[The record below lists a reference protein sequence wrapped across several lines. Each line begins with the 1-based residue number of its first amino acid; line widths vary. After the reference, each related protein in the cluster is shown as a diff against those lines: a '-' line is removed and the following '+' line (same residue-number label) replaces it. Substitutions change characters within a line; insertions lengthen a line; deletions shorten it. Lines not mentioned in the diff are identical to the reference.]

1 MSNAYLELAVSGV
14 RGLKPYQP
22 GKPISELE
30 REYGVSDIVKLA
42 SNENPL
48 GPGAAVREA
57 IAGSV
62 ADIARYP
69 DGSAFELKQA
79 IARRH
84 GVAPDCLTLG
94 NGSNDVLVLLAEAF
108 LKPGL
113 EAVYAQYAFAVY
125 AIAVQAVGATARV
138 IPALGWEQGQPLGH
152 DLEGMARAVDE
163 RTRLVFIANPNNPT
177 GTWVG
182 DDALRRF
189 LDSMP
194 RETLVVVDEAYA
206 DYVED
211 AAYPDCTAWVDTYPN
226 LVVTRTFSKAFG
238 LAGLRLGYAVSNPQ
252 IADILNRVRQP
263 FNVNSVVQA
272 AGLAA
277 LADQEYLA
285 RSVQTNNRERDRM
298 AAAFD
303 RLGLRQ
309 IPSVGNFILVDF
321 GRPAA
326 PVYEALLR
334 RAVIVRP
341 VGNYGLPDCLRISI
355 GTPDEN
361 TRLIAALSAVLED
374 GPG

>member
-1 MSNAYLELAVSGV
+1 M
-14 RGLKPYQP
+14 
-22 GKPISELE
+22 
-30 REYGVSDIVKLA
+30 SDIVKLA